1 MLSKNLPNEELFKKV
16 LEGLNKRF
24 RVAIATIVEKKGSGP
39 RGVGAKIVV
48 WEDGSVFG
56 TLGGGP
62 FERGVVEHAFKAI
75 KEGKPLLVKFSFVGR
90 KVENA
95 IDTGLLCGGV
105 LTVYIDVVKP
115 SPKIFIVG
123 AGRIGKPLAD
133 VLNILG
139 YRVYVA
145 DPLTELANKEVFPYA
160 EEVFAGS
167 PEDIAEYI
175 VGHVD
180 RNDIV
185 LIVHGEIDVDY
196 TVLKKVINSKA
207 SFIGL
212 LGSRRKVIEFIKR
225 LVSEGIP
232 YSVLKN
238 KLHAPIGIDIGS
250 KTPEEIAV
258 SIASEVIAWINN
270 SHKENYSVLNIVG
283 SKVVDEVIEKMAK

>member
-1 MLSKNLPNEELFKKV
+1 MFSKV

-24 RVAIATIVEKKGSGP
+24 RVAIATIVDKKGSGP
-39 RGVGAKIVV
+39 RDVGAKIVV

-62 FERGVVEHAFKAI
+62 FERGVIDHALKAI
-75 KEGKPLLVKFSFVGR
+75 KEGKPLLVKFSFTGR

-95 IDTGLLCGGV
+95 IDTGLICGGV
-105 LTVYIDVVKP
+105 LTVYIDVAKP
-115 SPKIFIVG
+115 SPKIFVVG

-133 VLNILG
+133 ILNILG

-145 DPLTELANKEVFPYA
+145 DPLIELANKEVFPYA

-175 VGHVD
+175 IKRVD
-180 RNDIV
+180 KNDIV
-185 LIVHGEIDVDY
+185 LIVHGEINVDY
-196 TVLKKVINSKA
+196 TVLKKIINSKA

-212 LGSRRKVIEFIKR
+212 LGSKRKVIEFIKR

-250 KTPEEIAV
+250 RTPEEIAV

-270 SHKENYSVLNIVG
+270 SHRENYSVLNVVS
-283 SKVVDEVIEKMAK
+283 SKVVDEVINKMNK